1 MLTEI
6 ITNDDLRQFKIEL
19 INDMRLLL
27 IEQAE
32 RNNKKKW
39 LRTGEVKKLLQI
51 SASTLQNLRINGTLS
66 YSKVGGSFFYSA
78 MEIDKIIQANQ
89 INLQGKTADVSTL

>member
-6 ITNDDLRQFKIEL
+6 ITTDDLRQFKIEL

-27 IEQAE
+27 IEQSE

-66 YSKVGGSFFYSA
+66 YSKIGGSFFYSA

-89 INLQGKTADVSTL
+89 INLQGKPADASIL

>member
-6 ITNDDLRQFKIEL
+6 ITTDDLRQFKIEL
-19 INDMRLLL
+19 INDMRILLN
-27 IEQAE
+27 EQAE
-32 RNNKKKW
+32 RNNQKKW
-39 LRTGEVKKLLQI
+39 LRTTEVKKLLQI

-66 YSKVGGSFFYSA
+66 YSKIGGSFFYNA

-89 INLQGKTADVSTL
+89 TNLQGKSFDASNQ